1 MLHISPFSGQQTS
14 HILDFTPLLSSVKLW
29 DCRWFCVM
37 VLVPFYSIVP
47 VACYTLSSSVSV
59 QFQISEPRATATGDV
74 IYFLKYSLATNNME
88 RESVILL
95 TCLFEIFFTTRLR
108 SFLRFGVNFSRKL
121 TEKLFETSIVWICVV
136 GAAQTIKRRENTLAP
151 KNSTDTQRRKRRM
164 CSRNRLLFGRERL
177 AHCSLKNGKR
187 FFKKAIFIF
196 IYF

>member
-1 MLHISPFSGQQTS
+1 MQVHYPIVWFPMLHISPFSGQQTS

-47 VACYTLSSSVSV
+47 VVYYALSSSVSV

-95 TCLFEIFFTTRLR
+95 T
-108 SFLRFGVNFSRKL
+108 SPVWNFLHDPSSPF
-121 TEKLFETSIVWICVV
+121 IP
-136 GAAQTIKRRENTLAP
+136 TIRREFQSKTYRKTFRNKHCVDMRSWGSANHQA
-151 KNSTDTQRRKRRM
+151 KGEHAGTQK
-164 CSRNRLLFGRERL
+164 
-177 AHCSLKNGKR
+177 
-187 FFKKAIFIF
+187 
-196 IYF
+196 